1 MKKILFGLFALSMTA
16 MAAEGTHVYLKAGL
30 DPYGRFKEVKGHQ
43 DDKLNKSDRKDIGYE
58 FSVEATQS
66 VLPEVEVGLG
76 LGYQDHGRAKA
87 AKDEDGEAPLVPRF
101 KSVPLYATA
110 KYNLPI
116 ESEFHPY
123 LKADLGYSFNMKSSK
138 TYKDD
143 EGEEKLSYKN
153 GMYWGLGAGV
163 EYENFV
169 ADLMYKMNYG
179 KVKYEARDED
189 GYDSASPKINYGR
202 VTLSVGYR
210 FDF

>member
-1 MKKILFGLFALSMTA
+1 MKKILFGLCALSMTA

-30 DPYGRFKEVKGHQ
+30 DPYGRFKEVKVQ
-43 DDKLNKSDRKDIGYE
+43 DNKINKSDRKDIGYE

-66 VLPEVEVGLG
+66 VLPDVEVGLG

-87 AKDEDGEAPLVPRF
+87 AEVDGEKAELMPRF
-101 KSVPLYATA
+101 RSVPLYATA

-138 TYKDD
+138 TYKYDD
-143 EGEEKLSYKN
+143 GEEYKFSYKN

-179 KVKYEARDED
+179 KAKISDED
-189 GYDSASPKINYGR
+189 GSETHKLDYGR

>member
-30 DPYGRFKEVKGHQ
+30 DPYGRFKEVKVQ
-43 DDKLNKSDRKDIGYE
+43 DNKINKSDRKDIGYE

-76 LGYQDHGRAKA
+76 LGYQDHGRGKA
-87 AKDEDGEAPLVPRF
+87 VKDEDGDAPLMPRF
-101 KSVPLYATA
+101 RSVPLYATA

-138 TYKDD
+138 TYKDED
-143 EGEEKLSYKN
+143 GEFKFSYKN

-179 KVKYEARDED
+179 KAKISDED
-189 GYDSASPKINYGR
+189 GSETHKLDYGR

>member
-30 DPYGRFKEVKGHQ
+30 DPYGRFKEVKVQ
-43 DDKLNKSDRKDIGYE
+43 DDKINKSDRKDIGYE

-76 LGYQDHGRAKA
+76 LGYQDHGRGKA
-87 AKDEDGEAPLVPRF
+87 AEVEGEKGELMPRF
-101 KSVPLYATA
+101 RSVPLYATA

-138 TYKDD
+138 TYKDED
-143 EGEEKLSYKN
+143 GEEKCSYKN

-179 KVKYEARDED
+179 KVKCEGIDD
-189 GYDSASPKINYGR
+189 GKYYSLSPKINYGR